1 MQTAV
6 VFALAVTTC
15 LLVLPAI
22 ASAKVDKKYAKSYA
36 GKVLVI
42 TETEIGHRTAYNA
55 YVSTLADLGTQMKQA
70 LASDPSD
77 PNYQNSIDIV
87 AREAQ
92 EQSDGWDAEYKPEA
106 IRELALVNHLY
117 TSCKGWF
124 SKSADKITF
133 RHVTAE
139 LYRGYAASNRAFACL
154 AVAFYDLAQK
164 DVAGAQDEN
173 AQAIKIIG
181 PAEADMN
188 AGLSGIKSL
197 ER

>member
-6 VFALAVTTC
+6 VFAVAVTTC

-22 ASAKVDKKYAKSYA
+22 ASAKVDKKYAKMYA

-55 YVSTLADLGTQMKQA
+55 YASTLADLGTQMQRA

-77 PNYQNSIDIV
+77 PNYWTYVNNV
-87 AREAQ
+87 AQEAQ
-92 EQSDGWDAEYKPEA
+92 QDSDLWDAQLKPEC
-106 IRELALVNHLY
+106 IRELALVNHLHP
-117 TSCKGWF
+117 SCKDWF

-139 LYRGYAASNRAFACL
+139 LYRGYDASNRALVCL
-154 AVAFYDLAQK
+154 AVAFDDLAQK

-173 AQAIKIIG
+173 AKAIKIIG

-188 AGLSGIKSL
+188 AGLSGIRSL